1 MLCKIACIVGI
12 IFILPIAIFV
22 SLILAGLFQYIINYR
37 IGTYF
42 GLPFYSSQKSH
53 RLTKLVIPSFLL
65 LIKYPP
71 EVAKAKLQKDFI
83 EKAIPEGVA
92 LLKPRYSM
100 YLVTHLISEE
110 TMQYLPQGSIREQY
124 ATDSFTIYFTQLT
137 AWLVWII
144 RGIRIRNFSY
154 KPPQIIGRTWY
165 KITWTN

>member
-53 RLTKLVIPSFLL
+53 RLTK
-65 LIKYPP
+65 
-71 EVAKAKLQKDFI
+71 KDFI

-144 RGIRIRNFSY
+144 RGIRIRNFSH